1 MSVFFLLKFWIRDN
15 GDRQIEIVFYGLISG
30 LVRTSLNGDSST
42 NCVDMNARQLSL
54 ASISSEY
61 TEDEKHQRD
70 NSTNEKHSNIAMV
83 APTYSSLARN
93 IVRSH
98 TTLVSGAK
106 TIFVCFFFHEILQ
119 IVNFFVF
126 RILFW

>member
-1 MSVFFLLKFWIRDN
+1 MWLKK
-15 GDRQIEIVFYGLISG
+15 QIKIVFDGLISG

-42 NCVDMNARQLSL
+42 NFADTNARQLL
-54 ASISSEY
+54 MASISSEY
-61 TEDEKHQRD
+61 TGDEKHQRED

-106 TIFVCFFFHEILQ
+106 TRIFH
-119 IVNFFVF
+119 
-126 RILFW
+126 RIF